1 MLMMSLPGDVIGP
14 EESTMPRVDGYETG
28 TPCWVDLST
37 THPDD
42 AIRFYTTVFGWGHDA
57 MPTGTGEPYH
67 MFTKDGAHVAACMR
81 QTDDVAAA
89 GAPPSWVTYL
99 AGNADEVAARV
110 PDAGGQVIAPPF
122 DVDGSGRMAIIADPV
137 GAVFGVWQARDHIGA
152 QLVNEPGAL
161 TWNEVNTTDME
172 VSARFLERVFGV
184 ETSAVPAVES
194 GYKTFEVRGVPRGGI
209 LQMTDEWEG
218 IPPHWMA
225 YFAVD
230 DTDDACAAVEQAGG
244 KVVAAP
250 FDSDF
255 GRMAVVAD
263 PQGAVF
269 MVSARPDQ
277 P

>member
-1 MLMMSLPGDVIGP
+1 
-14 EESTMPRVDGYETG
+14 MPRVDSYETG

-37 THPDD
+37 TDPDD
-42 AIRFYTTVFGWGHDA
+42 AVRFYSAVFGWSHEA
-57 MPTGTGEPYH
+57 MPTETGEPYH
-67 MFTKDGAHVAACMR
+67 MFTMDGAYVAACMR
-81 QTDDVAAA
+81 QTEDVAVA
-89 GAPPSWVTYL
+89 GAPASWTTYL

-110 PDAGGQVIAPPF
+110 PHAGGRVIAPPF
-122 DVDGSGRMAIIADPV
+122 DVGGTGRMTIITDPV
-137 GAVFGVWQARDHIGA
+137 GAVLGVWQAGEHIGA

-172 VSARFLERVFGV
+172 ATARFLEQVFDV

-194 GYKTFEVRGVPRGGI
+194 GYKTFEVGGVPCGGI

-225 YFAVD
+225 YFEVE
-230 DTDDACAAVEQAGG
+230 DTDDTCATIERAGG
-244 KVVAAP
+244 KVSVAP

-255 GRMAVVAD
+255 GRMAVVND

-269 MVSARPDQ
+269 MVSSQ
-277 P
+277 PA